1 MFWPMKSRSTAP
13 ALGHFG
19 PALLLAA
26 AACTGNLQGNNA
38 PPGSGPGATASTGG
52 GTAGG
57 AGAGMGAGTTSGGS
71 APVDPQT
78 GVPTTCNATAKL
90 AAPSPILR
98 LTNREYQNTLADLF
112 PGLKVEAATLATD
125 NKVNGFDT
133 IASAQSVSAALVEGY
148 FDQAKNLA
156 KAATADLG
164 SWLPCAAG
172 ATPTATCGSDFVTSF
187 AARAY
192 RRPASADELTRL
204 NTLFSSSQTSWGFG
218 KAVEVTLRAV
228 LESPAFLYRVELGRA
243 VAAEGGTLPLTGYE
257 VASRLSYLLWDS
269 MPDSALLD
277 AASSG
282 ALDTADGVTTQA
294 RRLLADPRAHAAVA
308 TFQSQWL
315 RFEKMDNLKKS
326 AALFPS
332 FSGATATAL
341 SDSAARYAD
350 YLFWQRGT
358 LDALF
363 TDSKAYVNT
372 ELAPIYGVTAPTTTD
387 LTLVDVN
394 PAQRAGILT
403 QAGLLAGFAHET
415 ADAPVLRG
423 VFVMSRLLCDEPPP
437 PPPGIPAA
445 PEAMAGDAPMT
456 TRDRLEQTHV
466 KPACKGCHDSIDGI
480 GYGFSH
486 YDAIGA
492 YRDLDSGLPVN
503 ATGTLQN
510 TVDIDGPFDG
520 AVELGKKLAGSAQVR
535 VCVTKEWYRYALGLG
550 ESELDDC
557 ALKSAVEGFKASG
570 DKFSELLVAVVSSDA
585 FRRRTVIA
593 P

>member
-1 MFWPMKSRSTAP
+1 MFRPMKSSRNGLVLGRSG
-13 ALGHFG
+13 LV
-19 PALLLAA
+19 LLLGV
-26 AACTGNLQGNNA
+26 AACTGNLEGNTGSPA
-38 PPGSGPGATASTGG
+38 PMPGASGSSSSA
-52 GTAGG
+52 GTA
-57 AGAGMGAGTTSGGS
+57 ATDPT
-71 APVDPQT
+71 APLDPQT
-78 GVPTTCNATAKL
+78 GIPVSCDGSAKL
-90 AAPSPILR
+90 AAPSPTLR

-112 PGLKVEAATLATD
+112 PGLKVEPATLATD

-133 IASAQSVSAALVEGY
+133 IASAQSVSSALVEGY
-148 FDQAKNLA
+148 FAQAKNLA
-156 KAATADLG
+156 TAAVADIG
-164 SWLPCAAG
+164 SWLPCAVP
-172 ATPTATCGSDFVTSF
+172 ATPAPSCGSDFVSSF

-192 RRPASADELTRL
+192 RRPATPEELARL
-204 NTLFSSSQTSWGFG
+204 TTLFTASQTSWGFA

-228 LESPAFLYRVELGRA
+228 LESPAFLYRIELGRTQ
-243 VAAEGGTLPLTGYE
+243 AAEGNTLPLTGYE

-269 MPDSALLD
+269 MPDGSLLD
-277 AASSG
+277 AASTG
-282 ALDTADGVTTQA
+282 ALDSPEGVTTQA
-294 RRLLADPRAHAAVA
+294 RRLLADPRAHDAVA

-315 RFEKMDNLKKS
+315 RFEKLSNLKKS
-326 AALFPS
+326 AALFPG
-332 FSGATATAL
+332 FSDATASAL
-341 SDSAARYAD
+341 RDSAARYAD

-358 LDALF
+358 LDALL
-363 TDSKAYVNT
+363 TDSKAYVNS
-372 ELAPIYGVTAPTTTD
+372 ELAPIYGVTAPTTSE
-387 LTLVDVN
+387 LSLVDVN

-423 VFVMSRLLCDEPPP
+423 VFVLSRLLCDEPPP
-437 PPPGIPAA
+437 PPPGIAAA
-445 PEAMAGDAPMT
+445 PEPKPGDAPMT
-456 TRDRLEQTHV
+456 TRDRLELTHV
-466 KPACKGCHDSIDGI
+466 KPACNGCHDSIDGI

-486 YDAIGA
+486 YDALGA

-503 ATGTLQN
+503 ASGVLKN

-550 ESELDDC
+550 ETELDAC

-570 DKFSELLVAVVSSDA
+570 NQFSELLVGMVSSEA

>member
-1 MFWPMKSRSTAP
+1 MTSSLTAL
-13 ALGHFG
+13 ALGQLG
-19 PALLLAA
+19 LALVVGA
-26 AACTGNLQGNNA
+26 AACTGNVQGNGAVPA
-38 PPGSGPGATASTGG
+38 PAPGAAAAAAGG
-52 GTAGG
+52 TTGTAG
-57 AGAGMGAGTTSGGS
+57 AAATGGS
-71 APVDPQT
+71 MPVDPQT
-78 GVPTTCNATAKL
+78 GIPTTCDATAKL

-112 PGLKVEAATLATD
+112 PGLKFEPATLATD

-133 IASAQSVSAALVEGY
+133 IASAQSISSALVEGY
-148 FDQAKNLA
+148 FEQAKQL
-156 KAATADLG
+156 ATAAAANLG

-172 ATPTATCGSDFVTSF
+172 ATPAPSCGADFVTSF

-192 RRPASADELTRL
+192 RRPLATEELARL
-204 NTLFSSSQTSWGFG
+204 TTLFESSQTSWGFS

-243 VAAEGGTLPLTGYE
+243 DAAEGGTLPLSGYE
-257 VASRLSYLLWDS
+257 LASRLSYLLWDS

-277 AASSG
+277 AASTG
-282 ALDTADGVTTQA
+282 ALDSVDGVTTQA
-294 RRLLADPRAHAAVA
+294 RRLLGDPRAHAAVA

-315 RFEKMDNLKKS
+315 RFEKMDSLKKS
-326 AALFPS
+326 ATLFPS
-332 FSGATATAL
+332 FSDTTAAAL
-341 SDSAARYAD
+341 SDSAARYVD

-358 LDALF
+358 LSALF
-363 TDSKAYVNT
+363 TDSKAYVNS
-372 ELAPIYGVTAPTTTD
+372 ELAPIYGVTAPTTSE
-387 LTLVDVN
+387 LTLLDVN

-437 PPPGIPAA
+437 PPGIPAA

-456 TRDRLEQTHV
+456 TRDRLELTHV

-503 ATGTLQN
+503 ATGVLQN

-520 AVELGKKLAGSAQVR
+520 AVELGKKLATSAQAR
-535 VCVTKEWYRYALGLG
+535 VCVTKQWYRYALGLG
-550 ESELDDC
+550 ENELDSC
-557 ALKSAVEGFKASG
+557 VLKSAVDGFKASG